1 MSTTRRTFVKAG
13 LIATAFAA
21 LPVKSILG
29 QSWKQND
36 GNPGNTPEVQTNP
49 LGDYTKATFQSYL
62 NSIFQLH
69 TINGIVAVTLI
80 SVDDLEAPKGGE
92 SFALIFRGG
101 SRAEGQDTYTMVH
114 PSLGTLQLLLVP
126 GGADENGAQSY
137 VATINRLS
145 LADAAKYPPPTR
157 TTRIQPS
164 KTTTPT
170 SAPTSTPANR
180 SPAATP
186 RNAPNVQPTAAPV
199 QPPAKRPS
207 GARKPW
213 WKFED
218 IEDPIVDINI

>member
-1 MSTTRRTFVKAG
+1 MSTTRRAFVKAG

-114 PSLGTLQLLLVP
+114 PSLGTLKVTSLRLIAFPWPMPRSIRRPLVLREYSRARP
-126 GGADENGAQSY
+126 RHPPQRPHLHRLTDHLPQRRGTRQMFNQQPRLFSLRQRGLRVPESRGGSSR
-137 VATINRLS
+137 ISKIRLS
-145 LADAAKYPPPTR
+145 ISISD
-157 TTRIQPS
+157 
-164 KTTTPT
+164 
-170 SAPTSTPANR
+170 
-180 SPAATP
+180 
-186 RNAPNVQPTAAPV
+186 
-199 QPPAKRPS
+199 
-207 GARKPW
+207 
-213 WKFED
+213 
-218 IEDPIVDINI
+218 